1 MNTGTLNGH
10 GNIRRVRDMSYHS
23 HWKRNL
29 ILSLIVIIAV
39 VVSVVEAFLS
49 MQSPKVHTITIF
61 NDQETVSAGGYN
73 PHPFT
78 MPSGASYSSVSV
90 IFNAQGGS
98 DNDIK
103 MYVMDYANFV
113 NYTNNFDF
121 SYVFYSGQLHAFSGY
136 VNLPSGDYYLVLD
149 NKFSISCQKLVYIQ
163 MNATYLE

>member
-1 MNTGTLNGH
+1 
-10 GNIRRVRDMSYHS
+10 MSHQS

-29 ILSLIVIIAV
+29 LLSLIVIIIVAV
-39 VVSVVEAFLS
+39 GVVIPSLS
-49 MQSPKVHTITIF
+49 MQSPRVYTIPIF

-90 IFNAQGGS
+90 VFNAQGGS

-103 MYVMDYANFV
+103 MYIMDYANFV

-121 SYVFYSGQLHAFSGY
+121 SYLYYSGQLLAEWGNI
-136 VNLPSGDYYLVLD
+136 NLPSGNYYLVLD
-149 NKFSISCQKLVYIQ
+149 NKFSISYQKLVYIQ
-163 MNATYLE
+163 MNATYIK